1 MVFPGHGMVSGLRAP
16 LSMATL
22 AGVMGLIS
30 QAGPDVWRET
40 MNNSSDE
47 ASKTARDETGA
58 IGPDAPSD
66 GPDFDFQL
74 VGRAQNGDLSAYDEL
89 VTRHRARIFAMIRN
103 MIHQEAEA
111 WDLSQEVFIKAWHAL
126 PRFEAKARFSTWLYR
141 IAHNAV
147 YDWTRKR
154 RIESVGEL
162 NDEIFE
168 RDRIDAAS
176 FTTPAGGTSPADSM
190 AHGELRAKIEA
201 ALAKLSP
208 EHREAVLLKDV
219 QGLSYKEIA
228 DVMSCS
234 LGTVM
239 SRLFYA
245 RQKLQTLLKDEY
257 ESR

>member
-1 MVFPGHGMVSGLRAP
+1 
-16 LSMATL
+16 
-22 AGVMGLIS
+22 
-30 QAGPDVWRET
+30 

-47 ASKTARDETGA
+47 TSNSTRDKAGSA
-58 IGPDAPSD
+58 VPDVSPD
-66 GPDFDFQL
+66 DPDFDRQL
-74 VGRAQNGDLSAYDEL
+74 VERAQNGELAAYDEL

-141 IAHNAV
+141 IAHNTV

-154 RIESVGEL
+154 KIESIGEL

-176 FTTPAGGTSPADSM
+176 NTTPSGGVAPDDSM
-190 AHGELRAKIEA
+190 AHGELRAKIEE
-201 ALAKLSP
+201 ALSKLSD

-245 RQKLQTLLKDEY
+245 RQKLQSLLKHEY

>member
-1 MVFPGHGMVSGLRAP
+1 MPREPV
-16 LSMATL
+16 
-22 AGVMGLIS
+22 
-30 QAGPDVWRET
+30 GPAD
-40 MNNSSDE
+40 
-47 ASKTARDETGA
+47 
-58 IGPDAPSD
+58 PDAIDD
-66 GPDFDFQL
+66 GPDGDFRL
-74 VGRAQNGDLSAYDEL
+74 VARAQQGDFGAYDAL
-89 VTRHRARIFAMIRN
+89 VIRHRGRIFAMIRN
-103 MIHQEAEA
+103 MIHQEADA
-111 WDLSQEVFIKAWHAL
+111 WDLSQEVFIKAWNAL

-141 IAHNAV
+141 IAHNVV

-168 RDRIDAAS
+168 RERIDSAS
-176 FTTPAGGTSPADSM
+176 FTTPSGGVAPDDTM

-201 ALAKLSP
+201 ALAKLSAD
-208 EHREAVLLKDV
+208 HREAVLLKDV

-228 DVMSCS
+228 EVMGCS

>member
-1 MVFPGHGMVSGLRAP
+1 MNKSSGEPSNTPREPVGPVDPGASLGAADDDLR
-16 LSMATL
+16 
-22 AGVMGLIS
+22 
-30 QAGPDVWRET
+30 
-40 MNNSSDE
+40 
-47 ASKTARDETGA
+47 
-58 IGPDAPSD
+58 
-66 GPDFDFQL
+66 L
-74 VGRAQNGDLSAYDEL
+74 VTRAQQGDLRAYDEL

-103 MIHQEAEA
+103 MIHQEADA
-111 WDLSQEVFIKAWHAL
+111 WDLSQEVFIKAWNAL
-126 PRFEAKARFSTWLYR
+126 PRFEAKARFSTWIYR
-141 IAHNAV
+141 IAHNVV

-154 RIESVGEL
+154 RIESAGEL

-168 RDRIDAAS
+168 RERIDSAS
-176 FTTPAGGTSPADSM
+176 TTTPYGADSPDDSM

-245 RQKLQTLLKDEY
+245 RQKLQTMLKDEY